1 MWQVMSSRYEVLAR
15 ARAALKKK
23 REKKP
28 DGPWGGCVK
37 ERVERVQ
44 QRRRVA
50 LHAILL
56 PDEVLRLMCVHA
68 SQPSVF
74 AARAAC
80 VCHTWCSALRE
91 PHVFSCV
98 HWVLPHVAPED
109 IASMSAACVSLA
121 RMFAAT
127 RARMHSKAMRMQQK
141 HMEGMWMDVRVGVP
155 WDVDK
160 VGRVYFGTVIG
171 VRNAGRCLRVML
183 DTGAGKDRLRAH
195 TIPVH
200 ELFVAE

>member
-1 MWQVMSSRYEVLAR
+1 M
-15 ARAALKKK
+15 
-23 REKKP
+23 
-28 DGPWGGCVK
+28 K

-44 QRRRVA
+44 QRRRAA

-56 PDEVLRLMCVHA
+56 PEEVLRLMCVHA
-68 SQPSVF
+68 SQPSMF

-80 VCHTWCSALRE
+80 VCHAWYSALRE
-91 PHVFSCV
+91 PHVLSCM
-98 HWVLPHVAPED
+98 HWVLPHVVPED
-109 IASMSAACVSLA
+109 VASMSAACVSLA

-171 VRNAGRCLRVML
+171 VRNAGRCLRVNL